1 MSWDLNVPNAAAE
14 IRGLLQAVI
23 AGLNDADTEG
33 HPTKRWAAIADDLQC
48 AADNAEMVVE
58 KLQADDHAET
68 LRANE
73 EQGEPTDG

>member
-14 IRGLLQAVI
+14 IRGLLLAVV
-23 AGLNDADTEG
+23 AGLNDADMEG

-58 KLQADDHAET
+58 KLQADDNAES
-68 LRANE
+68 RRVSE
-73 EQGEPTDG
+73 EQGEPDAG